1 MRNKLEISLLVIAFF
16 LILPAFSLAAHS
28 KVIKI
33 CDGDILR
40 AKGCNTEIKV
50 RLGLV
55 VLKHPR
61 ERGQDNHIGRKP
73 KSRLRGL
80 YWIKK

>member
-1 MRNKLEISLLVIAFF
+1 MRNKLETSLLLIAFF
-16 LILPAFSLAAHS
+16 LMLPAFSLAAHS

-40 AKGCNTEIKV
+40 AKGCDTEIKV
-50 RLGLV
+50 RLGLI

-61 ERGQDNHIGRKP
+61 ERGQDSHIARKP
-73 KSRLRGL
+73 KSGLRG
-80 YWIKK
+80 

>member
-1 MRNKLEISLLVIAFF
+1 MRNKLEISLLLIAFF

-28 KVIKI
+28 KVIKM

-40 AKGCNTEIKV
+40 AKGCDTEIKV
-50 RLGLV
+50 RLGLI

-61 ERGQDNHIGRKP
+61 ERGRDSHIARNP
-73 KSRLRGL
+73 KSRLRG
-80 YWIKK
+80 